1 MTCWTNLEKYLRT
14 IKQINK
20 MKKVS
25 LILTALVMSISSF
38 AAPKAVKLNT
48 TASSIAWY
56 AEKVTG
62 KHNGTV
68 AISAGALNVNGKKL
82 VGGNFTIDLKSIKD
96 LDITDPGYNQKFIG
110 HITSGDFFEVE
121 KFPTASF
128 VITKVAGNQVTG
140 NLTVKGI
147 TKSITFPA
155 EIAVKGGKVSAK
167 ANITIDRTDFNIR
180 YGSKKFFESIGD
192 KAIYDDFALT
202 VSLVSE

>member
-1 MTCWTNLEKYLRT
+1 
-14 IKQINK
+14 
-20 MKKVS
+20 MKSVKVVIATLALG
-25 LILTALVMSISSF
+25 LITFAGV
-38 AAPKAVKLNT
+38 AAPKVVNVNKS
-48 TASSIAWY
+48 ASSIAWL
-56 AEKVTG
+56 AKKVTG
-62 KHNGTV
+62 EHNGTV
-68 AISAGALNVNGKKL
+68 GISAGALNVNGNKL
-82 VGGNFTIDLKSIKD
+82 IGGNFTIDLKTIKA

-155 EIAVKGGKVSAK
+155 EIAVKGGKVTAK
-167 ANITIDRTDFNIR
+167 ANITIDRTDFNIK
-180 YGSKKFFESIGD
+180 YGSKKFFDSIGD

>member
-1 MTCWTNLEKYLRT
+1 
-14 IKQINK
+14 
-20 MKKVS
+20 MKSVKVVIATLALG
-25 LILTALVMSISSF
+25 LITFASV
-38 AAPKAVKLNT
+38 AAPKVVNVNKS
-48 TASSIAWY
+48 ASSIAWL
-56 AEKVTG
+56 AKKVTG
-62 KHNGTV
+62 EHNGTV
-68 AISAGALNVNGKKL
+68 GISAGALNVNGNKL
-82 VGGNFTIDLKSIKD
+82 IGGNFTIDLKTIKA

-110 HITSGDFFEVE
+110 HITSGDFFEIE

-155 EIAVKGGKVSAK
+155 EIAVKGGKVTAK
-167 ANITIDRTDFNIR
+167 ANITIDRTDFNIK

>member
-1 MTCWTNLEKYLRT
+1 LALG
-14 IKQINK
+14 
-20 MKKVS
+20 
-25 LILTALVMSISSF
+25 LITFAGI
-38 AAPKAVKLNT
+38 AAPKVVNVNKS
-48 TASSIAWY
+48 ASSVAWL
-56 AEKVTG
+56 AKKVTG
-62 KHNGTV
+62 EHNGTV
-68 AISAGALNVNGKKL
+68 GISAGALSINGNKL
-82 VGGNFTIDLKSIKD
+82 VGGNFTIDLKTIKD
-96 LDITDPGYNQKFIG
+96 LDITDAGYNQKFIG

-167 ANITIDRTDFNIR
+167 ANITIDRTDFNIK

-192 KAIYDDFALT
+192 KAIFDDFALT

>member
-1 MTCWTNLEKYLRT
+1 
-14 IKQINK
+14 
-20 MKKVS
+20 MKSVKVIIAT
-25 LILTALVMSISSF
+25 LALGLVTLAGV
-38 AAPKAVKLNT
+38 AAPKVVNVNKS
-48 TASSIAWY
+48 ASSVAWL
-56 AEKVTG
+56 AKKVTG
-62 KHNGTV
+62 EHNGTV
-68 AISAGALNVNGKKL
+68 GISAGALNVDGNKL
-82 VGGNFTIDLKSIKD
+82 IGGNFTIDLKSIKD

-121 KFPTASF
+121 KFPTATF

>member
-1 MTCWTNLEKYLRT
+1 
-14 IKQINK
+14 
-20 MKKVS
+20 MKTVKVIIATLAVG
-25 LILTALVMSISSF
+25 LISF
-38 AAPKAVKLNT
+38 AGVAAPKVVNVNKS
-48 TASSIAWY
+48 ASSIAWL
-56 AEKVTG
+56 AKKVTG
-62 KHNGTV
+62 EHNGTV
-68 AISAGALNVNGKKL
+68 GISSGALNVNGNKL
-82 VGGNFTIDLKSIKD
+82 IGGNFTIDLKTIKA

-110 HITSGDFFEVE
+110 HITSGDFFEIE

-155 EIAVKGGKVSAK
+155 EIAVKGGKVTAK
-167 ANITIDRTDFNIR
+167 ANITIDRTDFNIK
-180 YGSKKFFESIGD
+180 YGSKKFFDSIGD

>member
-1 MTCWTNLEKYLRT
+1 
-14 IKQINK
+14 
-20 MKKVS
+20 MKSVKVIIATLALG
-25 LILTALVMSISSF
+25 LITFAGV
-38 AAPKAVKLNT
+38 AAPKVVNVNKS
-48 TASSIAWY
+48 ASSVAWL
-56 AEKVTG
+56 AKKVTG
-62 KHNGTV
+62 EHNGTV
-68 AISAGALNVNGKKL
+68 GISAGALNVDGNKL
-82 VGGNFTIDLKSIKD
+82 IGGNFTIDLKSIKD

-121 KFPTASF
+121 KFPTATF

>member
-1 MTCWTNLEKYLRT
+1 
-14 IKQINK
+14 

-38 AAPKAVKLNT
+38 AAPKAVRVNT
-48 TASSIAWY
+48 AASSIAWY

-68 AISAGALNVNGKKL
+68 GISAGALNVDGNKL
-82 VGGNFTIDLKSIKD
+82 VGGNFTIDLKTIKD

-128 VITKVAGNQVTG
+128 VITKVAGSNVTG
-140 NLTVKGI
+140 NLTIKGI
-147 TKSITFPA
+147 TKTISFPA
-155 EIAVKGGKVSAK
+155 KISIKGGKVSAQ
-167 ANITIDRTDFNIR
+167 ASITIDRTDYNIQ
-180 YGSKKFFESIGD
+180 YGSKKFFDSIGD
-192 KAIYDDFALT
+192 KAIMDDFKLV
-202 VSLVSE
+202 VSLISE

>member
-1 MTCWTNLEKYLRT
+1 
-14 IKQINK
+14 
-20 MKKVS
+20 MKSVKVIIAT
-25 LILTALVMSISSF
+25 LALGLVTF
-38 AAPKAVKLNT
+38 AGVAAPKVVNVNKS
-48 TASSIAWY
+48 ASSVAWL
-56 AEKVTG
+56 AKKVTG
-62 KHNGTV
+62 EHNGTV
-68 AISAGALNVNGKKL
+68 GISAGALNVDGNKL

-96 LDITDPGYNQKFIG
+96 LDITDANYNQKFIG
-110 HITSGDFFEVE
+110 HISSGDFFEVE
-121 KFPTASF
+121 KFPTATF

>member
-1 MTCWTNLEKYLRT
+1 
-14 IKQINK
+14 
-20 MKKVS
+20 MKSVKVIIATLTLG
-25 LILTALVMSISSF
+25 LITFSGV
-38 AAPKAVKLNT
+38 AAPKVVNLNKS
-48 TASSIAWY
+48 ASSIAWL
-56 AEKVTG
+56 AKKVTG
-62 KHNGTV
+62 EHNGTV
-68 AISAGALNVNGKKL
+68 GISAGALNVDGNKL
-82 VGGNFTIDLKSIKD
+82 IGGNFTIDLKTIKD
-96 LDITDPGYNQKFIG
+96 LDLTDPGYNQKLVG
-110 HITSGDFFEVE
+110 HLSSGDFFEVE

>member
-1 MTCWTNLEKYLRT
+1 
-14 IKQINK
+14 
-20 MKKVS
+20 MKSVKVIIATLAVG
-25 LILTALVMSISSF
+25 LITFAGV
-38 AAPKAVKLNT
+38 AAPKAVNINKS
-48 TASSIAWY
+48 ASSIGWLAK
-56 AEKVTG
+56 KVTG
-62 KHNGTV
+62 EHNGTV
-68 AISAGALNVNGKKL
+68 GISAGALNVDGNKL

-96 LDITDPGYNQKFIG
+96 LDITDANYNQKFIG
-110 HITSGDFFEVE
+110 HISSGDFFEVE
-121 KFPTASF
+121 KFPTATF
-128 VITKVAGNQVTG
+128 IITKVAGNQVTG

-155 EIAVKGGKVSAK
+155 EIAVKGGKVTAK

>member
-1 MTCWTNLEKYLRT
+1 
-14 IKQINK
+14 
-20 MKKVS
+20 MKSVKVIVATLALG
-25 LILTALVMSISSF
+25 LITFAGV
-38 AAPKAVKLNT
+38 AAPKVVNVNKS
-48 TASSIAWY
+48 ASSIAWL
-56 AEKVTG
+56 AKKVTG
-62 KHNGTV
+62 EHNGTV
-68 AISAGALNVNGKKL
+68 GISAGALNVDGNKL
-82 VGGNFTIDLKSIKD
+82 IGGNFTIDLKSIKD

-121 KFPTASF
+121 KFPTATF

>member
-1 MTCWTNLEKYLRT
+1 M
-14 IKQINK
+14 
-20 MKKVS
+20 
-25 LILTALVMSISSF
+25 TALVMSIASF
-38 AAPKAVKLNT
+38 AAPKAVKVNT
-48 TASSIAWY
+48 ASSSIAWY

-68 AISAGALNVNGKKL
+68 GISAGALNVDGNKL
-82 VGGNFTIDLKSIKD
+82 VGGNFTIDLKTIKA

-121 KFPTASF
+121 KFPTATF

-140 NLTVKGI
+140 NLTIKGI

-155 EIAVKGGKVSAK
+155 EIAVKGGKLNAK
-167 ANITIDRTDFNIR
+167 ANITIDRTDFNIK
-180 YGSKKFFESIGD
+180 YGSKKFFDSIGD

>member
-1 MTCWTNLEKYLRT
+1 
-14 IKQINK
+14 
-20 MKKVS
+20 MKSVKVVIATLALG
-25 LILTALVMSISSF
+25 LITFASV
-38 AAPKAVKLNT
+38 AAPKVVNVNKS
-48 TASSIAWY
+48 ASSIAWL
-56 AEKVTG
+56 AKKVTG
-62 KHNGTV
+62 EHNGTV
-68 AISAGALNVNGKKL
+68 GISAGALNVNGNKL
-82 VGGNFTIDLKSIKD
+82 IGGNFTIDLKTIKA

-110 HITSGDFFEVE
+110 HITSGDFFEIE

-155 EIAVKGGKVSAK
+155 EIAVKGGKVTAK
-167 ANITIDRTDFNIR
+167 ANITIDRTDFNIK
-180 YGSKKFFESIGD
+180 YGSKKFFDSIGD

>member
-1 MTCWTNLEKYLRT
+1 
-14 IKQINK
+14 
-20 MKKVS
+20 MKSVKVVIATLALG
-25 LILTALVMSISSF
+25 LISIAGV
-38 AAPKAVKLNT
+38 AAPKIVNLNKT
-48 TASSIAWY
+48 TSSIAWL
-56 AEKVTG
+56 AKKVTG
-62 KHNGTV
+62 EHNGTV
-68 AISAGALNVNGKKL
+68 GISAGALNVDGNKL
-82 VGGNFTIDLKSIKD
+82 IGGNFTIDLKTIKD
-96 LDITDPGYNQKFIG
+96 LDLTDPGYNQKLVG
-110 HITSGDFFEVE
+110 HLSSGDFFEVE

-155 EIAVKGGKVSAK
+155 EIAVKGGKVTAK

-180 YGSKKFFESIGD
+180 FNSKKFFESIGD

>member
-1 MTCWTNLEKYLRT
+1 
-14 IKQINK
+14 
-20 MKKVS
+20 MKSVKVIIATLALG
-25 LILTALVMSISSF
+25 LITFAGV
-38 AAPKAVKLNT
+38 AAPKAVNINKS
-48 TASSIAWY
+48 ASSIGWLAK
-56 AEKVTG
+56 KVTG
-62 KHNGTV
+62 EHNGTV
-68 AISAGALNVNGKKL
+68 GISAGALNVDGNKL

-96 LDITDPGYNQKFIG
+96 LDITDANYNQKFIG
-110 HITSGDFFEVE
+110 HISSGDFFEVE
-121 KFPTASF
+121 KFPTATF

-155 EIAVKGGKVSAK
+155 EIAVKGGKVTAK

>member
-1 MTCWTNLEKYLRT
+1 
-14 IKQINK
+14 
-20 MKKVS
+20 MKSVKVVIATLALG
-25 LILTALVMSISSF
+25 LITFAGV
-38 AAPKAVKLNT
+38 AAPKVVNVNKS
-48 TASSIAWY
+48 ASSVAWL
-56 AEKVTG
+56 AKKVTG
-62 KHNGTV
+62 EHNGTV
-68 AISAGALNVNGKKL
+68 GISSGALNVNGNKL
-82 VGGNFTIDLKSIKD
+82 IGGNFTIDLKTIKA

-110 HITSGDFFEVE
+110 HITSGDFFEIE

-155 EIAVKGGKVSAK
+155 EIAVKGGKVTAK
-167 ANITIDRTDFNIR
+167 ANITIDRTDFNIK
-180 YGSKKFFESIGD
+180 YGSKKFFDSIGD

>member
-1 MTCWTNLEKYLRT
+1 
-14 IKQINK
+14 
-20 MKKVS
+20 MKSVKVIIATLAVG
-25 LILTALVMSISSF
+25 LITFAGV
-38 AAPKAVKLNT
+38 AAPKAVNINKS
-48 TASSIAWY
+48 ASSIGWLAK
-56 AEKVTG
+56 KVTG
-62 KHNGTV
+62 EHNGTV
-68 AISAGALNVNGKKL
+68 GISAGALNVDGNKL

-96 LDITDPGYNQKFIG
+96 LDITDANYNQKFIG
-110 HITSGDFFEVE
+110 HISSGDFFEVE
-121 KFPTASF
+121 KFPTATF

-155 EIAVKGGKVSAK
+155 EIAVKGGKVTAK
-167 ANITIDRTDFNIR
+167 ANISIDRTDFNIR

>member
-1 MTCWTNLEKYLRT
+1 
-14 IKQINK
+14 
-20 MKKVS
+20 MKSVKVIIATLAVG
-25 LILTALVMSISSF
+25 LITFAGV
-38 AAPKAVKLNT
+38 AAPKAVNINKS
-48 TASSIAWY
+48 ASSIGWLAQ
-56 AEKVTG
+56 KVTG
-62 KHNGTV
+62 EHNGTV
-68 AISAGALNVNGKKL
+68 GISAGALNVDGNKL

-96 LDITDPGYNQKFIG
+96 LDITDANYNQKFIG
-110 HITSGDFFEVE
+110 HISSGDFFEVE
-121 KFPTASF
+121 KFPTATF

>member
-1 MTCWTNLEKYLRT
+1 
-14 IKQINK
+14 
-20 MKKVS
+20 MKSVKVVIATLALG
-25 LILTALVMSISSF
+25 LITFAGV
-38 AAPKAVKLNT
+38 AAPKVVNVNK
-48 TASSIAWY
+48 TASSVAWL
-56 AEKVTG
+56 AKKVTG
-62 KHNGTV
+62 EHNGTV
-68 AISAGALNVNGKKL
+68 GISAGALNIDGNKL
-82 VGGNFTIDLKSIKD
+82 IGGNFTIDLKTIKA

-121 KFPTASF
+121 KFPTATF

-192 KAIYDDFALT
+192 KAIFDDFALT

>member
-1 MTCWTNLEKYLRT
+1 
-14 IKQINK
+14 
-20 MKKVS
+20 MKSVKVIIATLAVG
-25 LILTALVMSISSF
+25 LITFAGV
-38 AAPKAVKLNT
+38 AAPKAVNINKS
-48 TASSIAWY
+48 ASSSAWL
-56 AEKVTG
+56 AKKVTG
-62 KHNGTV
+62 EHNGTV
-68 AISAGALNVNGKKL
+68 GISAGALNVDGNKL

-96 LDITDPGYNQKFIG
+96 LDITDANYNQKFIG
-110 HITSGDFFEVE
+110 HISSGDFFEVE
-121 KFPTASF
+121 KFPTATF

-155 EIAVKGGKVSAK
+155 EIAVKGGKVTAK

>member
-1 MTCWTNLEKYLRT
+1 
-14 IKQINK
+14 
-20 MKKVS
+20 MKSVKVVIATLALG
-25 LILTALVMSISSF
+25 LITFAGV
-38 AAPKAVKLNT
+38 AAPKVVNVNKS
-48 TASSIAWY
+48 ASSIAWL
-56 AEKVTG
+56 AKKVTG
-62 KHNGTV
+62 EHNGTV
-68 AISAGALNVNGKKL
+68 GISSGALNVNGNKL
-82 VGGNFTIDLKSIKD
+82 IGGNFTIDLKTIKA

-110 HITSGDFFEVE
+110 HITSGDFFEIE

-155 EIAVKGGKVSAK
+155 EIAVKGGKVTAK
-167 ANITIDRTDFNIR
+167 ANITIDRTDFNIK
-180 YGSKKFFESIGD
+180 YGSKKFFDSIGD

>member
-1 MTCWTNLEKYLRT
+1 
-14 IKQINK
+14 
-20 MKKVS
+20 MKSVKVVIATLALG
-25 LILTALVMSISSF
+25 LISIAGV
-38 AAPKAVKLNT
+38 AAPKIVSLNKS
-48 TASSIAWY
+48 ASSIAWL
-56 AEKVTG
+56 AKKVTG
-62 KHNGTV
+62 EHNGTV
-68 AISAGALNVNGKKL
+68 GISAGALNVDGNKL
-82 VGGNFTIDLKSIKD
+82 IGGNFTIDLKTIKD
-96 LDITDPGYNQKFIG
+96 LDLTDPGYNQKLVG
-110 HITSGDFFEVE
+110 HLSSGDFFEVE

-155 EIAVKGGKVSAK
+155 EIAVKGGKVTAK

-180 YGSKKFFESIGD
+180 FNSKKFFESIGD

>member
-1 MTCWTNLEKYLRT
+1 
-14 IKQINK
+14 
-20 MKKVS
+20 MKSVKVIIAT
-25 LILTALVMSISSF
+25 LALGLVTF
-38 AAPKAVKLNT
+38 AGVAAPKVVNVNKS
-48 TASSIAWY
+48 ASSVAWL
-56 AEKVTG
+56 AKKVTG
-62 KHNGTV
+62 EHNGTV
-68 AISAGALNVNGKKL
+68 GISAGALSINGNKL
-82 VGGNFTIDLKSIKD
+82 VGGNFTIDLKTIKD
-96 LDITDPGYNQKFIG
+96 LDITDAGYNQKFIG

-121 KFPTASF
+121 KFPTATF

-155 EIAVKGGKVSAK
+155 EIVVKGGKVSAK

>member
-1 MTCWTNLEKYLRT
+1 
-14 IKQINK
+14 
-20 MKKVS
+20 MKSVKVIIATLALG
-25 LILTALVMSISSF
+25 LITFAGV
-38 AAPKAVKLNT
+38 AAPKVVNVNKS
-48 TASSIAWY
+48 ASSVAWL
-56 AEKVTG
+56 AKKVTG
-62 KHNGTV
+62 EHNGTV
-68 AISAGALNVNGKKL
+68 GISAGALNVNGNKL
-82 VGGNFTIDLKSIKD
+82 IGGNFTIDLKTIKA

-121 KFPTASF
+121 KFPTATF

-155 EIAVKGGKVSAK
+155 EIAVNGGKVTAK
-167 ANITIDRTDFNIR
+167 ANITIDRTDFNIK
-180 YGSKKFFESIGD
+180 YGSKKFFDSIGD

>member
-1 MTCWTNLEKYLRT
+1 
-14 IKQINK
+14 
-20 MKKVS
+20 MKSVKVIIAT
-25 LILTALVMSISSF
+25 LAVGLVTF
-38 AAPKAVKLNT
+38 AGVAAPKVVNVNKS
-48 TASSIAWY
+48 ASSVAWL
-56 AEKVTG
+56 AKKVTG
-62 KHNGTV
+62 EHNGTV
-68 AISAGALNVNGKKL
+68 GISAGALNVDGNKL

-96 LDITDPGYNQKFIG
+96 LDITDANYNQKFIG
-110 HITSGDFFEVE
+110 HISSGDFFEVE
-121 KFPTASF
+121 KFPTATF

-155 EIAVKGGKVSAK
+155 EIAVKGGKVTAK